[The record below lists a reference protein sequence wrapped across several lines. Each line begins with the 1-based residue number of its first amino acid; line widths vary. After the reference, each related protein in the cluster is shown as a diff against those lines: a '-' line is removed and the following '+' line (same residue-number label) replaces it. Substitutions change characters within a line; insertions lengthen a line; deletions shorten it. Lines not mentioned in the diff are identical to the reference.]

1 MSDQQ
6 QEETQLQQTQKKIYE
21 MEVKCH
27 EQIKEYERSALKELE
42 RALESEAVISLT
54 RQNPDGEKREE
65 EMFFKI
71 LEKPVMY
78 RARDKMK
85 LSSKQQ

>member
-1 MSDQQ
+1 
-6 QEETQLQQTQKKIYE
+6 
-21 MEVKCH
+21 
-27 EQIKEYERSALKELE
+27 
-42 RALESEAVISLT
+42 VISLT
-54 RQNPDGEKREE
+54 RQNPDGAKREE